1 MALEEYKFFQ
11 TEKSVEEQI
20 TEKKASIFELEQAYY
35 NLSQVN
41 ETETDEMIAIENQ
54 ILEQRAE
61 YEALGGT
68 YD

>member
-1 MALEEYKFFQ
+1 MALQEYKFFQ
-11 TEKSVEEQI
+11 SEKTVEEQI
-20 TEKKASIFELEQAYY
+20 IEKKASIFELEQAYY

-41 ETETDEMIAIENQ
+41 ETETDEMVAIENQ
-54 ILEQRAE
+54 IIEQRAE